1 MQYAKGLRLVRV
13 LIYIFT
19 CALVFV
25 SVFETAGFGQ
35 SQSGRAQNLTPTQQ
49 LARDIYKELIEI
61 NTTDTP
67 AGNVTTAAEAMAARF
82 RKAGF
87 PEADIKVLGP
97 VANKGNLVVRF
108 RGRGQGKPILFIGH
122 LDVVQALR
130 QDWSMDPFKL
140 NEVDGYFYGRGT
152 LDIKDGDAILVTN
165 FIRLKQEGWTP
176 SRDLILALTADEE
189 GGQYNGAD
197 WLAKNHRD
205 LIDAEYC
212 LNTDAGGFES
222 KAGKRFLVGI
232 QTSEKNYVDF
242 RLEVKSSGGHSS
254 RPVRDNAIY
263 HLSAGLGR
271 LANFDFPVELN
282 ETTRG
287 YFERSAS
294 LQDQQT
300 AASFRA
306 IAQDRRKDR
315 RKDPRDAGAAKQLS
329 QQSAYFNA
337 LLRTTC
343 VATRLEGGHA
353 NNALP
358 QTAAANVNCRMLPN
372 DSLQQVQ
379 STLKKVL
386 ADDRIAVSVV
396 GEAIPAPASPI
407 DPVIM
412 KRVEELATRLY
423 GGLPVVPI
431 MDAGASDSK
440 YLRIAGIP
448 TYGVPGMFTDV
459 DDDRAHG
466 KDERLRVKDFYDGV
480 DFYYEFIKSLASQ

>member
-1 MQYAKGLRLVRV
+1 MLHARNLRHIYLGLSV
-13 LIYIFT
+13 LISISIF
-19 CALVFV
+19 VP
-25 SVFETAGFGQ
+25 SFETACF
-35 SQSGRAQNLTPTQQ
+35 AQALTPNQQ

-67 AGNVTTAAEAMAARF
+67 AGNVTTAAVAMAARF
-82 RKAGF
+82 RTAGF

-97 VANKGNLVVRF
+97 VANKGNLVVRL
-108 RGRGQGKPILFIGH
+108 RGRGAGKPILFIGH
-122 LDVVQALR
+122 MDVVQAQR

-140 NEVDGYFYGRGT
+140 NEIDGYFYGRGT
-152 LDIKDGDAILVTN
+152 MDIKDGDAILVAN

-176 SRDLILALTADEE
+176 ARDLILALTADEE

-222 KAGKRFLVGI
+222 KSGKRFLVGI

-242 RLEVKSSGGHSS
+242 RLEVKSNGGHSS
-254 RPVRDNAIY
+254 RPVPDNAIY
-263 HLSAGLGR
+263 HLTAGLTR
-271 LANFDFPVELN
+271 LANFEFPVELN

-287 YFERSAS
+287 FFERSAS
-294 LQDQQT
+294 LQDLQT
-300 AASFRA
+300 AANFRA
-306 IAQDRRKDR
+306 IAKNPKDTN
-315 RKDPRDAGAAKQLS
+315 AARQLS
-329 QQSAYFNA
+329 QQSAYFKA

-343 VATRLEGGHA
+343 VATRLDAGHA

-372 DSLQQVQ
+372 NSLQQVQ
-379 STLKKVL
+379 DTLKKIL
-386 ADDRIAVSVV
+386 ADDRIAISVV

-407 DPVIM
+407 NPTIM
-412 KRVEELATRLY
+412 QKLQDLAARLY
-423 GGLPVVPI
+423 GPLPVVPV

-459 DDDRAHG
+459 DDNRAHG
-466 KDERLRVKDFYDGV
+466 KDERLRVKDFYDGL
-480 DFYYEFIKSLASQ
+480 DFYYQFMKTLGETIW